1 MFKNLII
8 CILITICSLD
18 GSAESRKKSVGLH
31 AKVATISDYTYS
43 YTDALKFLNQGIEQT
58 YQWTGKSQTSA
69 MPIIGINFFFPFL
82 RIGDFLLATIWALPS
97 LNINLMYQLIT
108 EKKPNGP
115 NSLNTIT
122 HYSAMLFIMIYYQNT
137 NYLLAETFQT
147 LNVSMIKGNEWFCR
161 CIKLWFKLSF
171 LKKHNNVNS
180 VQPNFL

>member
-69 MPIIGINFFFPFL
+69 MPIIGINFFPFFKNWGFSFSYDL
-82 RIGDFLLATIWALPS
+82 GLTQLE
-97 LNINLMYQLIT
+97 YQPYVSVNNG
-108 EKKPNGP
+108 EKPNGP

-147 LNVSMIKGNEWFCR
+147 LNVSMIKGE
-161 CIKLWFKLSF
+161 
-171 LKKHNNVNS
+171 
-180 VQPNFL
+180 